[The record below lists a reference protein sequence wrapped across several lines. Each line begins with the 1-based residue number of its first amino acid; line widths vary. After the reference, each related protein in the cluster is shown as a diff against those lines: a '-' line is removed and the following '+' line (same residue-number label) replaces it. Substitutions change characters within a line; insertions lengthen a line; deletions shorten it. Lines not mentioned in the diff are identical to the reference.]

1 MRTRRFFSLYFLLF
15 FLLLAF
21 TPPPVIGADS
31 TGFNPTTVAVEAKS
45 AGGGVP
51 VGTIVAWPVASNPED
66 MDNWLECNGQAVS
79 QAVYPELFALV
90 GARVPDY
97 RGLFLRG
104 HGSQA
109 SSHYGVVTHQSAAL
123 GQLQGDGIREIH
135 ASISGTAN
143 RGVFGSSYTGGFSVS
158 GSAHG
163 PSRDGDW
170 SQGNTLTFY
179 ASRVTPVVGEVRP
192 VNRAVRYLIRATP

>member
-1 MRTRRFFSLYFLLF
+1 MRTRRFFSLYFLFF

-21 TPPPVIGADS
+21 IPSPAIGADAAA
-31 TGFNPTTVAVEAKS
+31 FNPMTVAVEAKS

-51 VGTIVAWPVASNPED
+51 VGIIVAWPVASNPED

-79 QAVYPELFALV
+79 QTAYPELFALV

-123 GQLQGDGIREIH
+123 GQLQGDGIRNITGDIGWTKNGGNGAIEYV
-135 ASISGTAN
+135 SSQPEFDLRNGSGWYLARLNTSRVVPTAN
-143 RGVFGSSYTGGFSVS
+143 E
-158 GSAHG
+158 
-163 PSRDGDW
+163 
-170 SQGNTLTFY
+170 N
-179 ASRVTPVVGEVRP
+179 RP
-192 VNRAVRYLIRATP
+192 INKAVRYLIRALP

>member
-104 HGSQA
+104 HGSQTHSKNNGSTVGVTSTTH
-109 SSHYGVVTHQSAAL
+109 SSGAL
-123 GQLQGDGIREIH
+123 NQIQGDGTRNITGDIGWTKNGGNGAIEYVSSQPEFDLRNG
-135 ASISGTAN
+135 SGWYLARLNTSRVVPTAN
-143 RGVFGSSYTGGFSVS
+143 E
-158 GSAHG
+158 
-163 PSRDGDW
+163 
-170 SQGNTLTFY
+170 N
-179 ASRVTPVVGEVRP
+179 RP
-192 VNRAVRYLIRATP
+192 VNMAVRYLIRALP

>member
-1 MRTRRFFSLYFLLF
+1 MRTRRFFSLYFLFF

-21 TPPPVIGADS
+21 IPSPAIGADAVA
-31 TGFNPTTVAVEAKS
+31 FNPMTVAVEAKN

-123 GQLQGDGIREIH
+123 GQLQGDGIREISG
-135 ASISGTAN
+135 SISGTNN
-143 RGVFGSSYTGGFSVS
+143 RGVFGSSYSGGFSVS

-192 VNRAVRYLIRATP
+192 VNRAVRYLIRARP

>member
-79 QAVYPELFALV
+79 QTAYPELFALV

-97 RGLFLRG
+97 RGEFLRG
-104 HGSQA
+104 VDAGRGIDPGRTIGSWQNHAMQSHNHGW
-109 SSHYGVVTHQSAAL
+109 T
-123 GQLQGDGIREIH
+123 GIE
-135 ASISGTAN
+135 
-143 RGVFGSSYTGGFSVS
+143 GG
-158 GSAHG
+158 GYPKE
-163 PSRDGDW
+163 PSERTTPGH
-170 SQGNTLTFY
+170 SRAYVCNT
-179 ASRVTPVVGEVRP
+179 RIIDVGEGTENRP
-192 VNRAVRYLIRATP
+192 RNIAVRYLVRSRP

>member
-1 MRTRRFFSLYFLLF
+1 MTVPAPYIQISRTPQRFFRP
-15 FLLLAF
+15 A
-21 TPPPVIGADS
+21 
-31 TGFNPTTVAVEAKS
+31 
-45 AGGGVP
+45 
-51 VGTIVAWPVASNPED
+51 
-66 MDNWLECNGQAVS
+66 QA
-79 QAVYPELFALV
+79 YPELFAVV

-109 SSHYGVVTHQSAAL
+109 SSHYGVVTHQSGGL

-179 ASRVTPVVGEVRP
+179 ASRVTPVVGEIRP
-192 VNRAVRYLIRATP
+192 VNRAVRHLIRATP

>member
-1 MRTRRFFSLYFLLF
+1 MRTRRFFSLYFLFF

-21 TPPPVIGADS
+21 IPSPAIGADAVA
-31 TGFNPTTVAVEAKS
+31 FNPMTVAVEAKN

-79 QAVYPELFALV
+79 QTAYPELFALV

-104 HGSQA
+104 VGGKS
-109 SSHYGVVTHQSAAL
+109 GAL
-123 GQLQGDGIREIH
+123 GVYQGDTVKSHRHSMEVGTDESDHGPRVRGGGNLPL
-135 ASISGTAN
+135 SGTA
-143 RGVFGSSYTGGFSVS
+143 YTDYAG
-158 GSAHG
+158 
-163 PSRDGDW
+163 DGLDME
-170 SQGNTLTFY
+170 T
-179 ASRVTPVVGEVRP
+179 RP
-192 VNRAVRYLIRATP
+192 VNKAVRYLIRALP